1 MQRLILLFA
10 ALITIVLSSC
20 SVTTDLNFNKDYS
33 GDYKMTIDM
42 AELFEMA
49 ASFDPS
55 MAEGENPM
63 DEMMGSEDRAR
74 FDSLIATVDG
84 ISNADYSVSEDYVIT
99 ISFEFDDLNAIDALF
114 AKMNDTSPE
123 QEAELEGMGMN
134 PGALGSFGSPSF
146 KLNGK
151 TVTHMAEVP
160 VDPMDLGIEADGMEE
175 MDMGAM
181 MEGMAGMMDY
191 QVNMTFKKKITA
203 VEGEGFDILSQ
214 EKKSV
219 KTRVDMTN
227 FMKEG
232 SYNISVT
239 TK

>member
-1 MQRLILLFA
+1 MQRLLFLLT
-10 ALITIVLSSC
+10 ALIALLVSSC
-20 SVTTDLNFNKDYS
+20 SVTTELNFNKDYS

-55 MAEGENPM
+55 MGEGENPM
-63 DEMMGSEDRAR
+63 DEMMNSEDRAR

-84 ISNADYSVSEDYVIT
+84 ISNADYSVSEDYVVT
-99 ISFEFDDLNAIDALF
+99 LGFDFDDIDALNALF

-123 QEAELEGMGMN
+123 QEAELADMGMN
-134 PGALGSFGSPSF
+134 PGALGSFGAPSF
-146 KLNGK
+146 KLDGK
-151 TVTHMAEVP
+151 TVTHMAEIP
-160 VDPMDLGIEADGMEE
+160 VDPTDLGIEADGMEE

-181 MEGMAGMMDY
+181 MEGMAGMMDF
-191 QVNMTFKKKITA
+191 QVNMTFKKKIA
-203 VEGEGFDILSQ
+203 SVEGEGFDILNQ

-219 KTRVDMTN
+219 KTRVDMTK

-232 SYNISVT
+232 SYKIAVT